1 MVEIAT
7 PVPSEAMESLRLLAT
22 NDRRE
27 CGDLMKEVLVMK
39 RKYSSWILCFTVIL
53 SILPSLLPAQ
63 VKPADYDRAV
73 NLRETFQSL
82 AFNIVDQS
90 GWIGKTTRF
99 WYRKSIEGGSE
110 FYVVDAANVSKKM
123 AFDHV
128 RLAAALSEVLK
139 EDQDPKNLPFRSI
152 RFTPEEK
159 SILFDIGGWTYSCDL
174 TSYTCK
180 RDEAVRRR
188 RRSGFNTWVRGPAP
202 EAESAEAKTSPD
214 GKWEVF
220 IKNYNIYVRV
230 KDGEE
235 EFALS
240 HDGSEGN
247 YYTFQSIAWSPDSKQ
262 LAAYRLERGYHRVI
276 HYVESSPDDQLQA
289 KHHQMEYAKP
299 GDDLDIDVPVLFNV
313 ETKKQITVDKTL
325 FSNPFDMSRIEW
337 RKDSRAFM
345 FEYNQ
350 RGHQIYR
357 IIEVDS
363 KGTPR
368 VVIHEEQD
376 TFFCYSS
383 NKYRYDLDD
392 GKEIIWMS
400 ERDGWNH
407 LYLYDG
413 TMGKEKNQI
422 TKGNWVVR
430 GVDKVDEEKRQIY
443 FRASGMYPGK
453 DPYFIHGYRINFDGS
468 GLTALTEGE
477 GRHSITYSSDMKY
490 YMDTWSRVDNPPITE
505 LHRSSDGKVIMQVEK
520 ADIRKLVE
528 AGWVAPEVFVAKGR
542 DGKTDIWGIINRPLN
557 FNPNEKYPVIEY
569 IYAGPHGSFVPKSF
583 SAFHRMQSLAEMG
596 FIVVQC
602 DGMGTNHRSKAFH
615 DVAWK
620 NLGDAGFPDRIL
632 WHKAVAAKY
641 AYYDIDRMG
650 IYGNS
655 AGGQN
660 ALGGLLFHPE
670 FYKAAVSSC
679 GCHDNRMDK
688 IWWNEQWMGW
698 PLGPEYAAASN
709 VDNAYRLEGKLLLIL
724 GEMDTN
730 VDPASTMQVVDALI
744 KADKSFDFLF
754 IPGAGHGMGG
764 AYGQRK
770 MFDFFV
776 YNLQGLNPPNW
787 NSVKTNK

>member
-1 MVEIAT
+1 VVLILT
-7 PVPSEAMESLRLLAT
+7 IIPTLLSSQIKSEDYERA
-22 NDRRE
+22 
-27 CGDLMKEVLVMK
+27 
-39 RKYSSWILCFTVIL
+39 
-53 SILPSLLPAQ
+53 
-63 VKPADYDRAV
+63 AD
-73 NLRETFQSL
+73 LREKFQSL
-82 AFNIVDQS
+82 VVNTVQGS
-90 GWIGKTTRF
+90 GWIQKTSRF
-99 WYRKSIEGGSE
+99 WYRKSIEGGFE
-110 FYVVDAANVSKKM
+110 FNIVDADNVSKNI
-123 AFDHV
+123 AFDHT
-128 RLAAALSEVLK
+128 RIAEALTELLK
-139 EDQDPKNLPFRSI
+139 EDIDPKTLPFRSI
-152 RFTPEEK
+152 RFTPDEK
-159 SILFDIGGWTYSCDL
+159 SIQFDIEGVTYSCDL
-174 TSYTCK
+174 TTYSCK
-180 RDEAVRRR
+180 KGDPVRS
-188 RRSGFNTWVRGPAP
+188 RRSGSGFTMWERGPAP
-202 EAESAEAKTSPD
+202 EAESSETKTSPD
-214 GKWEVF
+214 GKWEAF
-220 IKNYNIYVRV
+220 IKNYNIYIRV
-230 KDGEE
+230 KDAEE

-247 YYTFQSIAWSPDSKQ
+247 YYTFSSISWSPDSEQ

-299 GDDLDIDVPVLFNV
+299 GDALDIDVPVLFHIGA
-313 ETKKQITVDKTL
+313 KKQISVDNAL
-325 FSNPFDMSRIEW
+325 FSNPYDMSRIQW

-357 IIEVDS
+357 IIEVDR
-363 KGTPR
+363 KGVPR
-368 VVIHEEQD
+368 AVISEEED
-376 TFFCYSS
+376 TFFCYSY
-383 NKYRYDLDD
+383 NKYRYDIDD

-413 TMGKEKNQI
+413 KTGGVKNQI
-422 TKGNWVVR
+422 TDGDWVVR

-443 FRASGMYPGK
+443 FRASGVNPGE
-453 DPYFIHGYRINFDGS
+453 DPYFIHAYRINFDGT
-468 GLTALTEGE
+468 GLTDLTEGD
-477 GRHSITYSSDMKY
+477 GHYTISYSSDMRFY
-490 YMDTWSRVDNPPITE
+490 FDTWSRVDSPPITE

-520 ADIRKLVE
+520 ANIENLIE
-528 AGWVAPEVFVAKGR
+528 AGWSAPEVFVAKGR
-542 DGKTDIWGIINRPLN
+542 DGKTDIWGIINRPID
-557 FNPNEKYPVIEY
+557 FNPDKKYPVIEY
-569 IYAGPHGSFVPKSF
+569 IYAGPHSSFVPKSF
-583 SAFHRMQSLAEMG
+583 SAFNRMQSLAEMG

-632 WHKAVAAKY
+632 WHKAIAAKY
-641 AYYDIDRMG
+641 SYYDIDRMG

-744 KADKSFDFLF
+744 KADKTFDFLF
-754 IPGAGHGMGG
+754 IPGGGHGMGG

-770 MFDFFV
+770 MIDFFV
-776 YNLQGLNPPNW
+776 HNLQNLTPPNW
-787 NSVKTNK
+787 NNIKNN

>member
-1 MVEIAT
+1 
-7 PVPSEAMESLRLLAT
+7 
-22 NDRRE
+22 
-27 CGDLMKEVLVMK
+27 MK
-39 RKYSSWILCFTVIL
+39 RKVLSWALCLALILTIIPGFL
-53 SILPSLLPAQ
+53 SAQ
-63 VKPADYDRAV
+63 VKPADYERAV
-73 NLRETFQSL
+73 NLREKFQSL
-82 AFNIVDQS
+82 VFNTVDGS
-90 GWIGKTTRF
+90 SWIGKTNRF
-99 WYRKSIEGGSE
+99 WYRKSIEDGYE
-110 FYVVDAANVSKKM
+110 FSIVDATNVSKNI

-128 RLAAALSEVLK
+128 RLAAALAEVLK
-139 EDQDPKNLPFRSI
+139 EDIDSKKLPFRTI
-152 RFTPEEK
+152 QFTSDEK
-159 SILFDIGGWTYSCDL
+159 SIQFDIGGWTYSCDL

-180 RDEAVRRR
+180 KGEPVRSR
-188 RRSGFNTWVRGPAP
+188 RRSGFTMWERGPAP
-202 EAESAEAKTSPD
+202 EAESTEAKTSPD
-214 GKWEVF
+214 GKWEAF
-220 IKNYNIYVRV
+220 IKNFNVYMRAQNS
-230 KDGEE
+230 EE
-235 EFALS
+235 EHALS
-240 HDGSEGN
+240 YDGSEGN
-247 YYTFQSIAWSPDSKQ
+247 YYTFSSISWSPDSKQ

-289 KHHQMEYAKP
+289 KHHEMEYAKP
-299 GDDLDIDVPVLFNV
+299 GDALDIDVPVLFNV
-313 ETKKQITVDKTL
+313 GTKTQIMVDNAL
-325 FSNPFDMSRIEW
+325 FPNPYDMSRIEW

-357 IIEVDS
+357 VIEVDIN
-363 KGTPR
+363 GTTR
-368 VVIHEEQD
+368 AVISEEED
-376 TFFCYSS
+376 TFFCYSY

-413 TMGKEKNQI
+413 MTGKVKSQI
-422 TKGNWVVR
+422 TKGDWVVR
-430 GVDKVDEEKRQIY
+430 GVDKVDEDKRQIY

-453 DPYFIHGYRINFDGS
+453 DPYFIYGYRINFDGS
-468 GLTALTEGE
+468 GLTALTEGD
-477 GRHSITYSSDMKY
+477 GFHNISYSSDMRFY
-490 YMDTWSRVDNPPITE
+490 FDTWSRVDNPPITE

-520 ADIRKLVE
+520 ANIEKLVE
-528 AGWVAPEVFVAKGR
+528 AGWSAPEVFVAKGR

-557 FNPNEKYPVIEY
+557 FDPTKSYPVIEY

-583 SAFHRMQSLAEMG
+583 SAFNRMQSLAEMG

-602 DGMGTNHRSKAFH
+602 DGMGTNYRSKAFH

-632 WHKAVAAKY
+632 WHKSIAAKY
-641 AYYDIDRMG
+641 SSYDIDRVG

-709 VDNAYRLEGKLLLIL
+709 VVNAYRLEGKLLLIL

-744 KADKSFDFLF
+744 KADKSFDFLY
-754 IPGAGHGMGG
+754 IPGGGHGMGG
-764 AYGQRK
+764 DYGQRK
-770 MFDFFV
+770 MIDFFV
-776 YNLQGLNPPNW
+776 QNLQGLNPPNW
-787 NSVKTNK
+787 NSIKATK

>member
-1 MVEIAT
+1 M
-7 PVPSEAMESLRLLAT
+7 
-22 NDRRE
+22 
-27 CGDLMKEVLVMK
+27 
-39 RKYSSWILCFTVIL
+39 
-53 SILPSLLPAQ
+53 
-63 VKPADYDRAV
+63 
-73 NLRETFQSL
+73 
-82 AFNIVDQS
+82 
-90 GWIGKTTRF
+90 
-99 WYRKSIEGGSE
+99 YRKKI
-110 FYVVDAANVSKKM
+110 
-123 AFDHV
+123 AFDHT
-128 RLAAALSEVLK
+128 RLAAALAEVLK
-139 EDQDPKNLPFRSI
+139 EDVDPKKLPFRSI
-152 RFTPEEK
+152 QFSPDEK
-159 SILFDIGGWTYSCDL
+159 SIQFTIEGWTYSCDL

-180 RDEAVRRR
+180 KGEPGRQRQRG
-188 RRSGFNTWVRGPAP
+188 GFTMWERGPAP
-202 EAESAEAKTSPD
+202 EAQSTETKTSPD
-214 GKWEVF
+214 NKWEAF
-220 IKNYNIYVRV
+220 IKNYNVYVRAQ
-230 KDGEE
+230 DGEE
-235 EFALS
+235 DIPLS
-240 HDGSEGN
+240 FDGSEGN
-247 YYTFQSIAWSPDSKQ
+247 YYTFQSMAWSPDSKY
-262 LAAYRLERGYHRVI
+262 LAAYHLKRGYHRII

-289 KHHQMEYAKP
+289 KHQQMEYAKP
-299 GDDLDIDVPVLFNV
+299 GDALDIDVPVLFDV
-313 ETKKQITVDKTL
+313 RSKTQIVVDNSL
-325 FSNPFDMSRIEW
+325 FPNPYDMSRIEW
-337 RKDSRAFM
+337 RKDSRAFV

-357 IIEVDS
+357 IIEVDI
-363 KGTPR
+363 KGIPR
-368 VVIHEEQD
+368 AVICEEAD
-376 TFFCYSS
+376 TFFCYSY
-383 NKYRYDLDD
+383 NKFRFDLDD

-413 TMGKEKNQI
+413 VSGEVKNQI
-422 TKGNWVVR
+422 TTGDWVVR
-430 GVDKVDEEKRQIY
+430 GVDKVDEENRQIY

-453 DPYFIHGYRINFDGS
+453 DPYFIHAYRINFDGS
-468 GLTALTEGE
+468 GFTPLTEG
-477 GRHSITYSSDMKY
+477 GGHHSISYSSDMKY
-490 YMDTWSRVDNPPITE
+490 YIDTWSRVDSPPITE
-505 LHRSSDGKVIMQVEK
+505 LHRSTDGNVIMLVEK
-520 ADIRKLVE
+520 TNIEKLVE
-528 AGWVAPEVFVAKGR
+528 AGWSAPEVFVAKGR
-542 DGKTDIWGIINRPLN
+542 DGQTNIWGIINRPLN

-583 SAFHRMQSLAEMG
+583 SAFNRMQSLAEMG

-632 WHKAVAAKY
+632 WHKAIAAKY
-641 AYYDIDRMG
+641 TYYDIDRVG

-744 KADKSFDFLF
+744 KADKSFDFLY

-770 MFDFFV
+770 MIDFFV

-787 NSVKTNK
+787 NSVEAKK